1 MISDDKYITCS
12 VCMETM
18 RNLYEIAAAF
28 RESAPYKTLK
38 EDAIEH
44 IIRNVCNPDKKEGR
58 WIRMQDIVEV
68 KDSFSSS
75 MRLKLVQPGGEMACK
90 EECKSIRRSCEK
102 LLLFEDEEED
112 NGFDMEQLVVYL
124 YKDKGKE
131 EGEDGVEGEGGFEA
145 LQKAVCRKR
154 CGDGT
159 PKLLLPEGYQRVDF
173 PFVAK
178 SERMGEEM

>member
-1 MISDDKYITCS
+1 
-12 VCMETM
+12 ME
-18 RNLYEIAAAF
+18 
-28 RESAPYKTLK
+28 
-38 EDAIEH
+38 
-44 IIRNVCNPDKKEGR
+44 
-58 WIRMQDIVEV
+58 
-68 KDSFSSS
+68 
-75 MRLKLVQPGGEMACK
+75 CK
-90 EECKSIRRSCEK
+90 EECKSIQRSCEK

-131 EGEDGVEGEGGFEA
+131 EIVEDGVEGEGGFEA

-154 CGDGT
+154 CGDGA

-178 SERMGEEM
+178 NERIGEEM